1 MSLTDA
7 SAQQPQLDEI
17 FWGDLLHAIDE
28 GTVVPIVGRDLL
40 VVDTPNGL
48 VPFHRVAA
56 QRLAQELRVPVEILP
71 ADFDTN
77 DVSCA
82 YKERNGNPL
91 AVNKAVARILDDLSS
106 GHPACEPAKQLAEI
120 RKFQLFI
127 STTIDSLLED
137 AMATV
142 RGNKPAV
149 GAFPPAGEIVDY
161 DENKVK
167 EQGSMVFHIF
177 GLASFSSSF
186 AVTEGQMLEIMHDFM
201 TSDRRPNDLIT
212 KLQRS
217 HLLILGVDFPDWLA
231 RFLLRIA
238 RKDPLWRDR
247 DFSETFADPRASRED
262 FSKFLRY
269 FSTQNSTIYPGGSP
283 VEFVKELHRRWM
295 EKNAK
300 QTVAPAPTG
309 EIGPWVPGSVFI
321 SHASED
327 HEAAFRL
334 ADELSKADIE
344 VWVDRRLNPGDG
356 FRDIINYHI
365 RECAAFVAVLS
376 ANTNN
381 EDGPGRWF
389 RDEWAQAR
397 DMSKRFT
404 GTNRSFVFPV
414 IVDQTASNDLNA
426 IRRDVFG
433 CSAVKAPGGVP
444 PGDLVSQLD
453 GAQKAYRKMARS

>member
-1 MSLTDA
+1 MSVTDS
-7 SAQQPQLDEI
+7 SAQVPQLDEI

-40 VVDTPNGL
+40 VVDTPQGPI
-48 VPFHRVAA
+48 PFHRLAA
-56 QRLAQELRVPVEILP
+56 QRLAQDLKVQTAKLPV
-71 ADFDTN
+71 DFDLN
-77 DVSCA
+77 DVACA
-82 YKERNGNPL
+82 YKEHNSNPSAL
-91 AVNKAVARILDDLSS
+91 NRAVARILEDLNATK
-106 GHPACEPAKQLAEI
+106 PMPEAAKKLAEI
-120 RKFQLFI
+120 RKFQLFL

-137 AMATV
+137 TIGKV
-142 RGNKPAV
+142 RGNRPAV
-149 GAFPPAGEIVDY
+149 GAFPPSGEIVDY
-161 DENKVK
+161 DESKVK
-167 EQGSMVFHIF
+167 EQGAMVFHIF

-201 TSDRRPNDLIT
+201 TSESRPNDLIA

-231 RFLLRIA
+231 RFLLRMA

-247 DFSETFADPRASRED
+247 DFSETFADEGALKED

-269 FSTQNSTIYPGGSP
+269 FSTQNSMVYPGGSP
-283 VEFVKELHRRWM
+283 VEFVTELHRRWM

-300 QTVAPAPTG
+300 QPAAAPAG
-309 EIGPWVPGSVFI
+309 EISPWVPGSIFI

-334 ADELSKADIE
+334 ADELTKAGLE

-376 ANTNN
+376 ANANN

-397 DMSKRFT
+397 DMSKRYT
-404 GTNRSFVFPV
+404 GTNRNFIFPV
-414 IVDQTASNDLNA
+414 IVDGTASNDLNA

-444 PGDLVSQLD
+444 TGELVGELD
-453 GAQKAYRKMARS
+453 AAQKVYRKLART